1 MKIPKLIAEIGCNH
15 RGDLDVAKQFITIAN
30 QFCGVKVVKFQKR
43 NSREL
48 LDPEQYD
55 KPHPVPD
62 NSYGRT
68 YGEHRE
74 YLEFSQ
80 EQHRDLKEF
89 CEQHNVIYSTSV
101 WDISSLKEIITLQPE
116 FIKIPSATN
125 QNLELLSIACTEF
138 GGQIHLSLGMTTR
151 SEEEAIIEVFQ
162 RFKRTKDLVLYACTS
177 GYPVKPS
184 EAALFEITRL
194 REQYGDLVAGIG
206 YSGHHNGIA
215 IDIAACVLGA
225 QFIERH
231 FTLDRTWKGTDHAA
245 SLEPDGLRKLNRN
258 LREACEAME
267 YKVPEILPVEIPQ
280 REKLKW
286 LKEE

>member
-206 YSGHHNGIA
+206 
-215 IDIAACVLGA
+215 
-225 QFIERH
+225 
-231 FTLDRTWKGTDHAA
+231 
-245 SLEPDGLRKLNRN
+245 
-258 LREACEAME
+258 
-267 YKVPEILPVEIPQ
+267 
-280 REKLKW
+280 
-286 LKEE
+286 

>member
-1 MKIPKLIAEIGCNH
+1 MNIPTLIAEIGCNH
-15 RGDLDVAKQFITIAN
+15 RGDLKIAKEFIICAKE
-30 QFCGVKVVKFQKR
+30 FCGVNVVKFQKR

-48 LDPEQYD
+48 LDPEQYH

-80 EQHRDLKEF
+80 EQHRELKEF
-89 CEQHNVIYSTSV
+89 CEQHQIIYSTSV
-101 WDISSLKEIITLQPE
+101 WDISSLKEIIALQPE

-125 QNLELLSIACTEF
+125 QNIELLSIACSEF
-138 GGQIHLSLGMTTR
+138 EGQIHLSLGMTTKK
-151 SEEEAIIEVFQ
+151 EEEAVVEVFQ
-162 RFKRTKDLVLYACTS
+162 KYDRTSDLVLYACTS
-177 GYPVKPS
+177 GYPIKPS

-194 REQYGDLVAGIG
+194 REQYEGCVAGIG

-215 IDIAACVLGA
+215 IDIAACALGA
-225 QFIERH
+225 QFLERH

-286 LKEE
+286 LKK